1 MIKNYFILVM
11 TIVVM
16 SASITAQADKK
27 QKVLP
32 VLDRLDHNANTI
44 VVDDRLYSLPL
55 NVKVYKVKVDGSQKR
70 VVNRYALKQGQNV
83 SVNSRQSGKKTY
95 ADTIFI
101 LE

>member
-32 VLDRLDHNANTI
+32 VLDRLD
-44 VVDDRLYSLPL
+44 DDRLYSLPL

>member
-1 MIKNYFILVM
+1 MIKNYFIFVM
-11 TIVVM
+11 TIFVI
-16 SASITAQADKK
+16 SASTIAQDDEE
-27 QKVLP
+27 QEPVP
-32 VLDRLDHNANTI
+32 VLDRLDHNANVI

-55 NVKVYKVKVDGSQKR
+55 NVKVYKIKVDGSKKR

-83 SVNSRQSGKKTY
+83 SIDTRQSGKTTY